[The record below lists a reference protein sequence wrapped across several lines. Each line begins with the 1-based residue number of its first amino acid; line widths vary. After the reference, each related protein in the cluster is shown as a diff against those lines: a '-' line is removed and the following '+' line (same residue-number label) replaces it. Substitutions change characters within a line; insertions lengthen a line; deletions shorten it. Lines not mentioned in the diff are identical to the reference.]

1 MGIIETSI
9 IGCFFTAIAFGALL
23 WKAPHHVALSIT
35 RHIFITDLCCFAG
48 GFGLIAMIG
57 PSVSG
62 FIMVMM
68 LGVTI
73 SAFLSLN
80 KKYRFFEKSLIRSL
94 EASISDCHR
103 RENLAT
109 TQKELDSAMRQR
121 HRLEASVERAQ
132 TQVGL
137 A

>member
-23 WKAPHHVALSIT
+23 WKAPYSMALAIT
-35 RHIFITDLCCFAG
+35 KHIFITDLCSFIG
-48 GFGLIAMIG
+48 GFGLIALMG
-57 PSVSG
+57 PTVSG

-73 SAFLSLN
+73 SGFLSLN
-80 KKYRFFEKSLIRSL
+80 KRYRFFEKSLVRSL
-94 EASISDCHR
+94 ESTISDCHR
-103 RENLAT
+103 RENTAT
-109 TQKELDSAMRQR
+109 TQKELDQAMKQR
-121 HRLEASVERAQ
+121 HRLETWVEKAQ
-132 TQVGL
+132 KQAGV